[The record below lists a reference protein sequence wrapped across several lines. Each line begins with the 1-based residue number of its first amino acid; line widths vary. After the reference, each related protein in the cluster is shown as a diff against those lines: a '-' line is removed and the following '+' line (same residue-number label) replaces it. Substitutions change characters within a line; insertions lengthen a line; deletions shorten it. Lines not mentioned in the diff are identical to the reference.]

1 MPPRPLLAVL
11 ALALAPAAV
20 PAAEA
25 PAPFTFAAF
34 GCVPYARQSGS
45 EEAFGRL
52 LAEVDRHQPAFAVH
66 LGDTLGGDERATD
79 AFYLRRR
86 ADFNR
91 LATAL
96 VYTPGDN
103 EWTDTHRPGAGG
115 FDPLERLARLREVY
129 FAEERSLCGRPLA
142 LATQRRDPA
151 HARFVEHARWTLG
164 GVIFATLHVVGSH
177 NNRQATV
184 PGALAEWRERDAA
197 VVAWIRATF
206 AAATAAAAPAVT
218 FFFQANPFAADK
230 NRSGY
235 DPGFESCLRALEAG
249 ARAFGRPVLLVHA
262 DEHRYR
268 LEEGIRFAAEGER
281 LPNVTRLETFGAENV
296 HGVLVTV
303 DPASRAVFAA
313 GPLIVPGNPLPRLPR
328 AKAAR

>member
-1 MPPRPLLAVL
+1 MPPRLLLAIF
-11 ALALAPAAV
+11 ALLPAAI
-20 PAAEA
+20 PAAE
-25 PAPFTFAAF
+25 PAPFSFAAF
-34 GCVPYARQSGS
+34 GCMPYARHAGS
-45 EEAFGRL
+45 DEAFRRL

-66 LGDTLGGDERATD
+66 LGDTLGGDEPATD

-86 ADFNR
+86 ANFNR

-115 FDPLERLARLREVY
+115 FDPLERLTRLREVY
-129 FAEERSLCGRPLA
+129 FAEESSLGGRPLP
-142 LATQRRDPA
+142 LVTQRRDPA
-151 HARFVEHARWTLG
+151 YARFVEHARWTLG
-164 GVIFATLHVVGSH
+164 GVVFATLHVVGSH
-177 NNRQATV
+177 NNHQPAI
-184 PGALAEWRERDAA
+184 PGALDEWRERDAA
-197 VVAWIRATF
+197 VGAWIRATF
-206 AAATAAAAPAVT
+206 TAATEAAAPAVV

-230 NRSGY
+230 NRPGY

-268 LEEGIRFAAEGER
+268 LDEGLRFTAEGER
-281 LPNVTRLETFGAENV
+281 VPNVTRLETFGAENI

-328 AKAAR
+328 AKAGR

>member
-1 MPPRPLLAVL
+1 MPPRLPLAIL
-11 ALALAPAAV
+11 ALLPAAV
-20 PAAEA
+20 AAAE

-34 GCVPYARQSGS
+34 GCVPYARHAGS
-45 EEAFGRL
+45 DEAFRRL
-52 LAEVDRHQPAFAVH
+52 LAEVDHHQPAFAVH
-66 LGDTLGGDERATD
+66 LGDTLGGDEPATD

-86 ADFNR
+86 DDFNR
-91 LATAL
+91 LAAAL

-103 EWTDTHRPGAGG
+103 EWTDSHRPAAGG

-129 FAEERSLCGRPLA
+129 FAEERSLGGRPLP
-142 LATQRRDPA
+142 LVTQRRDPA
-151 HARFVEHARWTLG
+151 HARFVEHARWTVG
-164 GVIFATLHVVGSH
+164 GVVFATLHVVGSH
-177 NNRQATV
+177 NNHQPAV

-206 AAATAAAAPAVT
+206 AAATEAAAPAVA
-218 FFFQANPFAADK
+218 FFFQADPFVADK
-230 NRSGY
+230 NLPGY

-268 LEEGIRFAAEGER
+268 LDEGLRFTAEGER
-281 LPNVTRLETFGAENV
+281 VPNVTRLETFGAENI

-328 AKAAR
+328 AKAGR

>member
-1 MPPRPLLAVL
+1 MPPRLLLAVF
-11 ALALAPAAV
+11 ALLPAAI
-20 PAAEA
+20 PAAE
-25 PAPFTFAAF
+25 PAPFSFAAF
-34 GCVPYARQSGS
+34 GCMPYARHAGS
-45 EEAFGRL
+45 DEGFRRL

-66 LGDTLGGDERATD
+66 LGDTLGGDEPATD

-86 ADFNR
+86 DDFNR

-129 FAEERSLCGRPLA
+129 FAEERSLGGRPLP
-142 LATQRRDPA
+142 LVTQRRDPA

-164 GVIFATLHVVGSH
+164 GVVFATLHVVGSH
-177 NNRQATV
+177 NNHQPAI

-206 AAATAAAAPAVT
+206 AAATEAAAPAVA
-218 FFFQANPFAADK
+218 FFFQADPFATDK
-230 NRSGY
+230 NRPGY
-235 DPGFESCLRALEAG
+235 DLGFESCLRALEAG

-268 LEEGIRFAAEGER
+268 LDEGLRFTAEGER
-281 LPNVTRLETFGAENV
+281 VPNVTRLETFGAENI

-328 AKAAR
+328 PKASR

>member
-1 MPPRPLLAVL
+1 MSPRFLLAVL
-11 ALALAPAAV
+11 ALLPAAV
-20 PAAEA
+20 RAAE
-25 PAPFTFAAF
+25 PLPFTFAAF
-34 GCVPYARQSGS
+34 GCVPYARHPGS
-45 EEAFGRL
+45 EDAFRRL

-129 FAEERSLCGRPLA
+129 FAEERSLGGRPLP
-142 LATQRRDPA
+142 LVTQRRDPA

-164 GVIFATLHVVGSH
+164 GVVFATLHVVGSH
-177 NNRQATV
+177 NNHQPTV

-206 AAATAAAAPAVT
+206 AAATETAAPGVVL
-218 FFFQANPFAADK
+218 FFQADPFGSDR
-230 NRSGY
+230 NRPGY
-235 DPGFESCLRALEAG
+235 DPGFENFLRALEAA

-268 LEEGIRFAAEGER
+268 LDEGLRFTAEGER
-281 LPNVTRLETFGAENV
+281 VPNVTRLETFGAENI

-328 AKAAR
+328 AKAGR